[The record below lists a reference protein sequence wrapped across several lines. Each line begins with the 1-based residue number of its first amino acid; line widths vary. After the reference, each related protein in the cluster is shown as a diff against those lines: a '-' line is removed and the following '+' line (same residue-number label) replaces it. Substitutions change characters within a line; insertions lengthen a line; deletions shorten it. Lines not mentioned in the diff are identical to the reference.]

1 MEAETQKKVELLKE
15 KGLTIKE
22 IKEIL
27 NLTNHD
33 LYPENKED
41 PKSETAQEGKPKATE
56 IDDRFTAIK
65 ISSNRAVNDF
75 AKDQEKCLLKLIEHI
90 ETPFKDK
97 WEYQAWH
104 RWAMALQ
111 LDQHDKAKFP
121 DFFNNNRALW
131 GNLIE
136 GAKNLDGTPVTK
148 DKREWVISLIHNYL
162 EYVFALARNE
172 LAYRERE
179 QGGMD

>member
-1 MEAETQKKVELLKE
+1 MKAETQRKVELLKE

-41 PKSETAQEGKPKATE
+41 PKSETAQEEEPKATE

-75 AKDQEKCLLKLIEHI
+75 TKQQELCLLKLIERI
-90 ETPFKDK
+90 DKPFKDQ
-97 WEYQAWH
+97 WEWAAWK
-104 RWAMALQ
+104 REAVALQ
-111 LDQHDKAKFP
+111 LEQHTTNS
-121 DFFNNNRALW
+121 FFLDSKTMW
-131 GNLIE
+131 GKLIE
-136 GAKNLDGTPVTK
+136 GATTRKY
-148 DKREWVISLIHNYL
+148 REITVFLIHNHL
-162 EYVFALARNE
+162 EKTFAQARGE

>member
-1 MEAETQKKVELLKE
+1 MKAETQRKVELLKE

-41 PKSETAQEGKPKATE
+41 PKSETAQEEEPMKKKSTVESSEA
-56 IDDRFTAIK
+56 FQSIK

-75 AKDQEKCLLKLIEHI
+75 TKQQELCLLKLIERI
-90 ETPFKDK
+90 DKPFKDQ
-97 WEYQAWH
+97 WEWAAWK
-104 RWAMALQ
+104 REAVALQ
-111 LDQHDKAKFP
+111 LEQHTTNS
-121 DFFNNNRALW
+121 FFLDSKTMW
-131 GNLIE
+131 GKLIE
-136 GAKNLDGTPVTK
+136 GATTRKY
-148 DKREWVISLIHNYL
+148 REITVFLIHNHL
-162 EYVFALARNE
+162 EKTFAQARGE